1 VGASTESGVS
11 SAMELGGEADKFH
24 LVFIYVLGSSAH
36 QLPKTILGKRM
47 LGRPGDLFIC
57 GCNTYTVHDI
67 WTLN

>member
-1 VGASTESGVS
+1 MGASTESGMS
-11 SAMELGGEADKFH
+11 STVELGGEGDKFH

-36 QLPKTILGKRM
+36 QLPKTILGKHM
-47 LGRPGDLFIC
+47 LGRHGDLFIF